1 MKIISVGNRYEIYDN
16 ELKVHDKLPSK
27 NYVVRFSSMSG
38 FYLEQSQEIT
48 IKEEKI
54 YGIHNSKVHK
64 VINSFK
70 SFKRNLGVILSG
82 NKGMGKS
89 LFATLLSVEAIKNDL
104 PLIIVDRYY
113 SGIASY
119 LDSINQEC
127 VILFDEFDKTFGGF
141 KARDGEPDP
150 QSTMLT
156 LFDGLSQGKKMFVI
170 TCNELRSLNDY
181 LINRTGRFHYHFRFE
196 YPNIK
201 EITEYLEDK
210 LCKKYYHEIKNVVAF
225 SRKVDLNF
233 DSLRAIAFEINL
245 GETFAN
251 AIKDLNIINLNNE
264 QYYISAYF
272 KNGNMA
278 KSDSCN
284 INLFGNVDVVEYI
297 KTTSGC
303 YLGSV
308 TFNTENCIYDPTIG
322 ASVVKEE
329 FIKFEVDNDL
339 SEERMKELNMWE
351 IDYISLVKV
360 NKNNMLHYVV

>member
-1 MKIISVGNRYEIYDN
+1 MKIISVGNRYEIYDD
-16 ELKVHDKLPSK
+16 ELKVHDKLPPK
-27 NYVVRFSSMSG
+27 NYIVRFSKMSG
-38 FYLEQSQEIT
+38 FYLEESQEIT

-70 SFKRNLGVILSG
+70 VFKRNLGVILSG

-119 LDSINQEC
+119 LDSIHQEC
-127 VILFDEFDKTFGGF
+127 VILFDEFDKTFGGV
-141 KARDGEPDP
+141 KAGDGEPDP
-150 QSTMLT
+150 QATMLT
-156 LFDGLSQGKKMFVI
+156 LFDGLSQGKKLFVI

-181 LINRTGRFHYHFRFE
+181 LVNRTGRFHYHFRFE
-196 YPNIK
+196 YPTV
-201 EITEYLEDK
+201 EEVTEYLEDK
-210 LCKKYYHEIKNVVAF
+210 LDKKYYGEIKNVIAF

-264 QYYISAYF
+264 SYCLQIYF
-272 KNGNMA
+272 KNGNTA
-278 KSDSCN
+278 KSSQCN
-284 INLFGNVDVVEYI
+284 INLFGNEDVDEYV
-297 KTTSGC
+297 KTTSGQ
-303 YLGSV
+303 YLGNIK
-308 TFNTENCIYDPTIG
+308 FNTANCIYNPMIG
-322 ASVVKEE
+322 ASIVKDEFVEFEADSDLEE
-329 FIKFEVDNDL
+329 KKANEVK
-339 SEERMKELNMWE
+339 SWE
-351 IDYISLVKV
+351 IDYVSIVKA
-360 NKNNMLHYVV
+360 KNNLIHYTV